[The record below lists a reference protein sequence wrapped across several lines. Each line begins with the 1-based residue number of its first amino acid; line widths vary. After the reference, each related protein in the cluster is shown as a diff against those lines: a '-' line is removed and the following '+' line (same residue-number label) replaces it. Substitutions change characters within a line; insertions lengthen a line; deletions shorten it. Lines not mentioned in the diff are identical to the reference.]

1 MRNDIILQ
9 EETQKRLKYLDEL
22 DGGEIDE
29 KYRKLVLNSLKIE
42 EQNTEDI
49 LKRVLKAVELDEG
62 VF

>member
-1 MRNDIILQ
+1 MRNDILLQ